1 MTKRITA
8 EEVADALRRA
18 REAIEVKPGD
28 PMYPLVVAIETAV
41 LHFGYERSWLDDTL
55 VGHTE
60 QIRLAIVGAQAAA
73 DNRVIGSREGI
84 RLEVAK
90 QETTLAEALKAS
102 TDRAVTVSLPWL
114 SRWVLLIGAGAM
126 LASATAGRYSG
137 VREAQAATL
146 RDGSGLVAAASQS
159 GSGGVAAWSTLA
171 QLNGDPAGSVA
182 ACLKAGGGQRTS
194 DGRTWCA
201 VPFYI
206 GDMGTIKR

>member
-159 GSGGVAAWSTLA
+159 GSGGGRCLEHARSAQRRSGGVGGCLPQGRRRAAHFRRPHLVRGPV
-171 QLNGDPAGSVA
+171 LHRGHGHN
-182 ACLKAGGGQRTS
+182 
-194 DGRTWCA
+194 
-201 VPFYI
+201 
-206 GDMGTIKR
+206 